1 MIKLIIKRHD
11 QLPKL
16 IWNPFQS
23 GKSVSL
29 QKKKGI
35 AETSFNCLYNIFE
48 YVIFLLINGFIIDAY
63 TSEQITVFKA
73 IKSNGRIRRDFWITQ
88 THLSLKELF

>member
-1 MIKLIIKRHD
+1 MVCIQFAIK
-11 QLPKL
+11 
-16 IWNPFQS
+16 
-23 GKSVSL
+23 
-29 QKKKGI
+29 
-35 AETSFNCLYNIFE
+35 YFE

-73 IKSNGRIRRDFWITQ
+73 IKSNGRIRKDFWITQ